1 MRVPRRISPAAR
13 ARRALLFDLL
23 FAAVLAGVVLRI
35 TAGLGVVGFF
45 GIPVLLIGFIS
56 LLVERRFAR
65 PRRQRNLGRGTKAI
79 GRALE

>member
-23 FAAVLAGVVLRI
+23 FAAVLAGVVLRT

-45 GIPVLLIGFIS
+45 GLPVLLIGIIS

-65 PRRQRNLGRGTKAI
+65 PRRRRHLGRGAKAI